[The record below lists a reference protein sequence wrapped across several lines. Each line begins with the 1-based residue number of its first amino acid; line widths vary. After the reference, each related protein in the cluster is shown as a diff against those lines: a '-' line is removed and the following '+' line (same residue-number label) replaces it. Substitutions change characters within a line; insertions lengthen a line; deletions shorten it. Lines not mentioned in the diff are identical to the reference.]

1 MTNFDVL
8 GIVGYTCFCLLC
20 ILGFILAFRK
30 LKYSN
35 PYKFKLYEI
44 DKDKK
49 YIVNIDVGDLS
60 ICEVHAIMT
69 KLKEVFDHANMD
81 KNIVGYIPTRGDTGT
96 TAFIP
101 FQDFKIPLWQFI
113 ERFVGHNTTVY
124 IYKENLVKDEEGNIR
139 LDSYTLLEKV
149 MDWQCFESPY
159 EDEHFKNHSDV
170 KRSKYINNNVI
181 KTLNCFEETLHER
194 IDAVAIVI
202 DIDSEKDKK

>member
-1 MTNFDVL
+1 MTDFDVL

-35 PYKFKLYEI
+35 PYKFKPYEI

-49 YIVNIDVGDLS
+49 YIVNIDIRDMPIDELQR
-60 ICEVHAIMT
+60 IMIRM
-69 KLKEVFDHANMD
+69 KEVFTAANLG
-81 KNIVGYIPTRGDTGT
+81 KNIVGYIPTRGDMGT

-124 IYKENLVKDEEGNIR
+124 IYKETFYNDDEGVRQHE
-139 LDSYTLLEKV
+139 LTLLEKV
-149 MDWQCFESPY
+149 MDWQCSNNPADDDYFDAHP
-159 EDEHFKNHSDV
+159 DV
-170 KRSKYINNNVI
+170 KRSKYINNNVV

-202 DIDSEKDKK
+202 DVEEK

>member
-1 MTNFDVL
+1 MTDFDVL

-35 PYKFKLYEI
+35 PYKFKPYEI

-49 YIVNIDVGDLS
+49 YIVNIDIRDMPIDELQRVM
-60 ICEVHAIMT
+60 IRM
-69 KLKEVFDHANMD
+69 KEVFTAANLD
-81 KNIVGYIPTRGDTGT
+81 KNIVGYIPTRGDRGT

-124 IYKENLVKDEEGNIR
+124 IYKERFYNDEEGVRQHELI
-139 LDSYTLLEKV
+139 LLEKV
-149 MDWQCFESPY
+149 MDWQCSNNPADDGYFDAHP
-159 EDEHFKNHSDV
+159 DV
-170 KRSKYINNNVI
+170 KRSKYINNNVV

-194 IDAVAIVI
+194 LDAVAIVI
-202 DIDSEKDKK
+202 DVDDE